1 MKNYLD
7 CKKIIDENEIK
18 EIAKDIKEGKVA
30 VFPTETVYGIGTNGL
45 NEKAIEKLFRI
56 KNRSKQ
62 KPISLL
68 VSNMN
73 MIEGVTKNINEI
85 EYKLIKKFMPG
96 PLTIILE
103 KNENVPDILTAGSKF
118 VGIRIPYNEIAIKLI
133 EYSGVPIATT
143 SANVSGE
150 EANIKLQDI
159 MFEFED
165 KADYYIDGGISKI
178 GKASTV
184 VKVEDNEIKI
194 LREGSI
200 SKEQLVS
207 VLK

>member
-85 EYKLIKKFMPG
+85 EFKLIKKFMPG